1 MTADDVE
8 LGQRFRAGDRAA
20 FAQISAPH
28 LDALYT
34 LALRM
39 TGNEAE
45 ATDLAQDALV
55 RALEQRARF
64 DATRPFRPWLLTLA
78 ANLCRD
84 RLRSVWWRRVV
95 ALVDVPPAP
104 IDAADDRL
112 AEEEG
117 DAAVRRALST
127 LAVHYREAVA
137 LYYLEDMTYAEMVLI
152 TGVSEAALK
161 QRVRRGLEML
171 EAAYRRLYPNQTALR
186 SLERAP

>member
-1 MTADDVE
+1 MATDDLE
-8 LGQRFRAGDRAA
+8 LGQRFKAGDRAA
-20 FAQISAPH
+20 FAQISTPH

-39 TGNEAE
+39 TGSEAE
-45 ATDLAQDALV
+45 AADLAQDALV

-95 ALVDVPPAP
+95 ALVDAPPAP
-104 IDAADDRL
+104 ANGADDRL
-112 AEEEG
+112 ADEEG
-117 DAAVRRALST
+117 DAAVRRALAT
-127 LAVHYREAVA
+127 LAVHYREAVS
-137 LYYLEDMTYAEMVLI
+137 LYYLEDMSYAEMSLI

-171 EAAYRRLYPNQTALR
+171 EAAYRRMYPQQAALR
-186 SLERAP
+186 ILERAP